1 MTAVKAC
8 LPLYPML
15 TRKRI
20 QEGFFLGT
28 RHCATPLGELT
39 RPTAEGGAPV
49 EARTVNRDR
58 SANTHPWTGALRS
71 GAPPG
76 GDRLTCW

>member
-1 MTAVKAC
+1 M
-8 LPLYPML
+8 
-15 TRKRI
+15 I
-20 QEGFFLGT
+20 FQFFLGT
-28 RHCATPLGELT
+28 RHRATPLGELT
-39 RPTAEGGAPV
+39 RRLLKGGALI

-58 SANTHPWTGALRS
+58 RANLHSWTGALRS